1 MAGHQARAGQLL
13 AYGSLLLIGWCLWL
27 VVQPFL
33 VPLGWAAILALCF
46 WPVHQRLATRLGAT
60 TAAWLSTTLI
70 SLVLVVPAT
79 LLGIALAQQ
88 AAGAVEQVQATFAQ
102 GLPEPLTRS
111 YAWLRDWSPAPLPPV
126 EELGA
131 RISDLLR
138 SAGAVIAR
146 QAGAVL
152 GAMFVLI
159 LDLAVLVL
167 ALYFCFRDGPNLANG
182 ARRLLPFDEV
192 ASARIASHLHDL
204 IHASVTSGVI
214 VAAVQGLLG
223 GIIFALLGIQGAIF
237 WGVVMGFLSLLP
249 LVGSWLVWL
258 PVALWLLA
266 TDHVTKGII
275 LIVLGAVLVGG
286 VDNVLRPLHIGK
298 RSSLS
303 MLLLFIGLLGGVSA
317 FGFIGLVL
325 GPVVI
330 ALALAVYQAQVA
342 DEPVAAERSA
352 VG

>member
-1 MAGHQARAGQLL
+1 
-13 AYGSLLLIGWCLWL
+13 
-27 VVQPFL
+27 
-33 VPLGWAAILALCF
+33 
-46 WPVHQRLATRLGAT
+46 
-60 TAAWLSTTLI
+60 
-70 SLVLVVPAT
+70 
-79 LLGIALAQQ
+79 
-88 AAGAVEQVQATFAQ
+88 
-102 GLPEPLTRS
+102 
-111 YAWLRDWSPAPLPPV
+111 LPPV

-152 GAMFVLI
+152 GAMLVLI

-167 ALYFCFRDGPNLANG
+167 ALYFCFRDGPALASR
-182 ARRLLPFDEV
+182 ARRLLPFDAD
-192 ASARIASHLHDL
+192 ASARITRHLHDL

-223 GIIFALLGIQGAIF
+223 GLTFALLGIQGAIF

-286 VDNVLRPLHIGK
+286 VDNVLRPLLIGK

-303 MLLLFIGLLGGVSA
+303 ILLLFIGLLGGVSA

-330 ALALAVYQAQVA
+330 ALALAVYQAQIA
-342 DEPVAAERSA
+342 DEPGDAPGPAA
-352 VG
+352 G